1 VAGTVGEPAVSLESA
16 RAARWAAAERLWLP
30 ADEGVATVQAMRSS
44 RPPREPRADRQRRAR
59 ARRRVRR
66 LAGAAVLAAVLLITL
81 LVTAFSSRSHR
92 VVPTA
97 APAPANR
104 LLPAGPPSPLAIAV
118 HGGLHILMPVP
129 QERLTAIGY
138 YASGDGALPLSPL
151 GSEANQGFVSRT
163 IHSVFGGGR
172 TDGLRYYELGGGSG
186 PANTGLAVGAPV
198 RTDVYAP
205 VDGTVVGLTNYVV
218 NGRKFGMR
226 IDIQPA
232 SSPSFVL
239 SLTQLA
245 PDPSLRVGSTVSAS
259 TTKVGTILDLSRVE
273 HQSLS
278 RYTQDPGNHVTIEL
292 RRSAT
297 LSIP

>member
-1 VAGTVGEPAVSLESA
+1 LAV
-16 RAARWAAAERLWLP
+16 
-30 ADEGVATVQAMRSS
+30 
-44 RPPREPRADRQRRAR
+44 
-59 ARRRVRR
+59 
-66 LAGAAVLAAVLLITL
+66 VLLITL

-92 VVPTA
+92 AVPAA

-104 LLPAGPPSPLAIAV
+104 LLPAGPPSPLPIAV
-118 HGGLHILMPVP
+118 HGALRVLLPVP

-151 GSEANQGFVSRT
+151 GSEAHQGFVART
-163 IHSVFGGGR
+163 IHRVFGGGA
-172 TDGLRYYELGGGSG
+172 TNGLRYYELGGGSG
-186 PANTGLAVGAPV
+186 PANTGLAVGAQAG
-198 RTDVYAP
+198 TDVYAP
-205 VDGTVVGLTNYVV
+205 VDGTVVGLTDYVV
-218 NGRKFGMR
+218 NGRKYGKR

-232 SSPSFVL
+232 RSPSFVL

-245 PDPSLRVGSTVSAS
+245 PDRSLKVGSTVSAT
-259 TTKVGTILDLSRVE
+259 TTKVGTILNLSRVE

-278 RYTQDPGNHVTIEL
+278 RYTQDAGNHVTIEL

>member
-1 VAGTVGEPAVSLESA
+1 
-16 RAARWAAAERLWLP
+16 
-30 ADEGVATVQAMRSS
+30 MRSP
-44 RPPREPRADRQRRAR
+44 RPPREPRAERQRRAH

-66 LAGAAVLAAVLLITL
+66 LAGAAVLGTALLITL
-81 LVTAFSSRSHR
+81 LVTAFSSRSHK
-92 VVPTA
+92 VVPAA

-104 LLPAGPPSPLAIAV
+104 LLPAGPPSPLPIAV
-118 HGGLHILMPVP
+118 HGALRLLLPVP

-138 YASGDGALPLSPL
+138 YASGDGALTMSPL
-151 GSEANQGFVSRT
+151 GSEANQGFVART

-172 TDGLRYYELGGGSG
+172 ADGLRYYELGGGG
-186 PANTGLAVGAPV
+186 QANTGLAVGA
-198 RTDVYAP
+198 RAGTDVYAP

-218 NGRKFGMR
+218 DGRKFGMR

-232 SSPSFVL
+232 TSPSFVL
-239 SLTQLA
+239 SLTQLT
-245 PDPSLRVGSTVSAS
+245 PDRSLRVGSSVSAS

-278 RYTQDPGNHVTIEL
+278 RYTQDAGNHVTIEL

>member
-1 VAGTVGEPAVSLESA
+1 
-16 RAARWAAAERLWLP
+16 
-30 ADEGVATVQAMRSS
+30 MRSP
-44 RPPREPRADRQRRAR
+44 RPPRQPRAERQRRAA
-59 ARRRVRR
+59 ARKRFRR
-66 LAGAAVLAAVLLITL
+66 LAGAAVLAVVLLITL

-92 VVPTA
+92 IVPAA

-104 LLPAGPPSPLAIAV
+104 LLPAGPPSPLPIAV
-118 HGGLHILMPVP
+118 HGPLRMLLPVP

-138 YASGDGALPLSPL
+138 FASGDGALPLSPL
-151 GSEANQGFVSRT
+151 GSEANQGFVTRT
-163 IHSVFGGGR
+163 FHSVFGGGG
-172 TDGLRYYELGGGSG
+172 TNGLRYYELGGGSG
-186 PANTGLAVGAPV
+186 QADTGLVVGA
-198 RTDVYAP
+198 RAGTDVYSP
-205 VDGTVVGLTNYVV
+205 VDGTVVGLTSYVV

-245 PDPSLRVGSTVSAS
+245 PDPSLKVGSTVSAT
-259 TTKVGTILDLSRVE
+259 TTKVGSILNLSRVE

-278 RYTQDPGNHVTIEL
+278 RYTQDAGNHVTIEL